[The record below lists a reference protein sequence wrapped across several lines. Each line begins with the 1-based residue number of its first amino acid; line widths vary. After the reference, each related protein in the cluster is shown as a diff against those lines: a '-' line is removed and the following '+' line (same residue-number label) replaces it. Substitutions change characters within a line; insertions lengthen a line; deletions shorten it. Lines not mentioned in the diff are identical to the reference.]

1 MIAAAWVCLLS
12 PLAAALA
19 ITLAGMRISGR
30 TAGWIATAST
40 SVSFVAAAVAGPGP
54 HAATPPRRLPH
65 DVDRLQTLR
74 G

>member
-1 MIAAAWVCLLS
+1 MIAAAWICLLS

-40 SVSFVAAAVAGPGP
+40 SVSFVAAVGGVVLGHHSQKRDARP
-54 HAATPPRRLPH
+54 
-65 DVDRLQTLR
+65 
-74 G
+74 